1 MSTGQPPFNLLSYGG
16 WSNHGPMKKII
27 VLAILLSCIFGLA
40 LNSGI
45 AQSQKQ
51 KVYVIGVSG
60 DVEPGMAAFVE
71 RAFRDTAGAP
81 PDALFVLEM
90 DTFGGRVDA
99 ALQIVDTLLNAAPR
113 KTIAFVT
120 NKAISAGALIAL
132 ACNELAMRPNTTIG
146 DCAPI
151 TYSNEGPKMMGEK
164 FQSPL
169 RAKFRGLARRNG
181 YPVALAE
188 SMVTAEMIVYKIERD
203 GETLFM
209 DSHEYA
215 DLSQAEKDTII
226 SKKTVVAE
234 GELLTMDDTEAHDL
248 GFSGMTVSSVEEL
261 LRKKGVDNYEIIRIE
276 QSWSETFGRFIAKI
290 APILLMIGMAALYT
304 ELKAPGFGLPGI
316 VGIICLGLVFLN
328 QYLVGLA
335 DYTELIFIAL
345 GVVFLAMEFFVLPGF
360 GIAGLAG
367 FVFIG
372 IGMILS
378 FQDFV
383 IPDPSLPWQKDILT
397 GNITR
402 VLVSFVSA
410 FVASLLF
417 LRYVFP
423 KLGTVVE
430 GPYLGATLA
439 ESHADSE
446 EVKGVTIGDIG
457 TSLSF
462 LRPSGKIEIGE
473 NIIDAVTEGEFLEQ
487 GVPVIVSEI
496 KGNRII
502 VKRHEK

>member
-1 MSTGQPPFNLLSYGG
+1 MKYWFNHLCNRKNLF
-16 WSNHGPMKKII
+16 
-27 VLAILLSCIFGLA
+27 LAVCLCVFGLTCVG
-40 LNSGI
+40 SF

-51 KVYVIGVSG
+51 KVFVIPVSG
-60 DVEPGMAAFVE
+60 DVEPGMAAFIE
-71 RAFRDTAGAP
+71 RAFRDTSGSP
-81 PDALFVLEM
+81 EALFVLEM

-99 ALQIVDTLLNAAPR
+99 ALQIVDTLLNVAPR

-132 ACNELAMRPNTTIG
+132 ACNELAMKSNTTIG

-169 RAKFRGLARRNG
+169 RAKFRALARRNG

-188 SMVTAEMIVYKIERD
+188 SMVTAEMVVYKIERD
-203 GETLFM
+203 GETFFM
-209 DSHEYA
+209 DSHEYE
-215 DLSQAEKDTII
+215 DLSQAEKDVIT
-226 SKKTVVAE
+226 SKKTVVAK
-234 GELLTMDDTEAHDL
+234 GELLTMDDIEAHNL
-248 GFSGMTVSSVEEL
+248 GFSGMTVSSIEKL
-261 LRKKGVDNYEIIRIE
+261 LAAKGIEDYEIIRIE

-345 GVVFLAMEFFVLPGF
+345 GIVFLAMEFFVLPGF
-360 GIAGLAG
+360 GFAGLAG

-383 IPDPSLPWQKDILT
+383 IPDPTLPWQKEILT
-397 GNITR
+397 RNVTQVI
-402 VLVSFVSA
+402 VSFVSA

-417 LRYVFP
+417 LRYIFP
-423 KLGTVVE
+423 KLGNVVE

-439 ESHADSE
+439 ESHAESE
-446 EVKGVTIGDIG
+446 EVKAVKVGDIG
-457 TSLSF
+457 KAFTF
-462 LRPSGKIEIGE
+462 LRPAGKIEIGKE
-473 NIIDAVTEGEFLEQ
+473 IIDAVTEGEFLEQ
-487 GVPVIVSEI
+487 GIFVIVSEI

-502 VKRHEK
+502 VKRHEG

>member
-1 MSTGQPPFNLLSYGG
+1 MKHWLNRLCNRKILLLS
-16 WSNHGPMKKII
+16 
-27 VLAILLSCIFGLA
+27 VCFCVFGVTVVG
-40 LNSGI
+40 SF

-51 KVYVIGVSG
+51 KVYVIPVSG
-60 DVEPGMAAFVE
+60 DVGPGMAAFIE
-71 RAFRDTAGAP
+71 RAFRDTSDST
-81 PDALFVLEM
+81 DALFVLEM

-99 ALQIVDTLLNAAPR
+99 ALQIVDTLLNVAPR
-113 KTIAFVT
+113 RTIAFVT

-132 ACNELAMRPNTTIG
+132 ACNELAMKSNTTIG

-169 RAKFRGLARRNG
+169 RAKFRALARKNG

-188 SMVTAEMIVYKIERD
+188 SMVTAEMVVYQIERD
-203 GETLFM
+203 GKILFM
-209 DSHEYA
+209 DSQEFE
-215 DLSQAEKDTII
+215 DLPRAEKDTII
-226 SKKTVVAE
+226 SPKIVVAK
-234 GELLTMDDTEAHDL
+234 GELLTMDDVEAHNL
-248 GFSGMTVSSVEEL
+248 GFSSMTVSSVDRL
-261 LRKKGVDNYEIIRIE
+261 LAQKGIDNYEIIRIE
-276 QSWSETFGRFIAKI
+276 QSWSETFGRFVAKI

-304 ELKAPGFGLPGI
+304 ELKAPGFGAPGI

-345 GVVFLAMEFFVLPGF
+345 GIVFLAMEFFVLPGF
-360 GIAGLAG
+360 GIAGVAG
-367 FVFIG
+367 FVCIG

-383 IPDPSLPWQKDILT
+383 IPDPTLPWQQDILT
-397 GNITR
+397 GNIIR
-402 VLVSFVSA
+402 VLVSFVAA

-417 LRYVFP
+417 LRYLFP

-446 EVKGVTIGDIG
+446 EVKSVTIGDTG
-457 TSLSF
+457 NARTF
-462 LRPSGKIEIGE
+462 LRPAGKVEIGKDV
-473 NIIDAVTEGEFLEQ
+473 IDAVTEGEFLEQ
-487 GVPVIVSEI
+487 GTSVIVSEI

-502 VKRHEK
+502 VKRHEE